1 MTRLVRTLSCALI
14 LAAPLAGAGP
24 AQPVVPAAA
33 PIAIVVSIDGWRWDY
48 VERYRPPTISALAA
62 RGVRAEG
69 LIPVFPSKTFPNH
82 YSILTGLYPARHG
95 IVSNNMADP
104 HLPGRFTLD
113 DHAVQQDTRWWGGEP
128 LWITAERQGLLSAT
142 MFWPG
147 SDAEIAGRR
156 PRYWRTFDD
165 DLPNEARVDQL
176 LEWLRTPEPARPTFL
191 TLYFST
197 VDTAGHDY
205 GPESPELA
213 AAVRQVDAAI
223 ARLAA
228 GVDAAGLA
236 ARTHFVLV
244 SDHGMAAL
252 SPDRVIVLDDYL
264 DMSTV
269 LLLDSSPI
277 AGISRRPGVAADP
290 YAALK
295 DKHPAMKVY
304 TPDTLPAA
312 MRLAGHPRL
321 PDVIGVADDGWHV
334 TTRRTLEREHG
345 EVPGGTHGY
354 DPVHR
359 SMHGLFVA
367 AGPRF
372 RQGIVVPRF
381 EVIHVYEMLCRLL
394 GLQPASN
401 DGDRAVTTGFFR

>member
-1 MTRLVRTLSCALI
+1 M
-14 LAAPLAGAGP
+14 LAAPLAGATP
-24 AQPVVPAAA
+24 AQPPVAAVP

-48 VERYRPPTISALAA
+48 LERYGPPAISALAA

-128 LWITAERQGLLSAT
+128 LWITAERQGLISAA

-156 PRYWRTFDD
+156 PRYWRAYDD

-176 LEWLRTPEPARPTFL
+176 LDWLRTPEPARPTFL

-205 GPESPELA
+205 GPESPEVA
-213 AAVRQVDAAI
+213 KAVAAVDASI
-223 ARLAA
+223 ARLTA
-228 GVDAAGLA
+228 GIEAAGLA
-236 ARTHFVLV
+236 ARTHVVLV

-252 SPDRVIVLDDYL
+252 SADRVIVLDDYL
-264 DMSTV
+264 DMGTV
-269 LLLDSSPI
+269 ELLDSSPV
-277 AGISRRPGVAADP
+277 AGISRRPGSTVDL

-295 DKHPAMKVY
+295 DKHPALQVF
-304 TPDTLPAA
+304 TPDNLPAA
-312 MRLAGHPRL
+312 LGLAGHPRL

-334 TTRRTLEREHG
+334 TTRRTLAREHG
-345 EVPGGTHGY
+345 LIPGGTHGY
-354 DPVHR
+354 APSHR

-367 AGPRF
+367 AGPQF
-372 RQGIVVPRF
+372 RRGIVVPRF
-381 EVIHVYEMLCRLL
+381 EGVHVYEMLCRLL

-401 DGDRAVTTGFFR
+401 DGDRAVTAEFFR